1 MELTISKAFE
11 DFGSDKAEKI
21 IVYVTIS
28 KEILLDIDTLI
39 YTIGSIVMAGVSIG
53 FVLWGFK
60 TGQFKD
66 NEHLKRAPLD
76 EEEENVS

>member
-1 MELTISKAFE
+1 MELTVSKAFE
-11 DFGSDKAEKI
+11 NFGSDKTETI
-21 IVYVTIS
+21 IAYVTIS
-28 KEILLDIDTLI
+28 EEILLDIDMLI

>member
-1 MELTISKAFE
+1 MELKISQALE
-11 DFGSDKAEKI
+11 DSGSDKTETI
-21 IVYVTIS
+21 IAYVTIS
-28 KEILLDIDTLI
+28 EEILLDVDILI